1 MGMLK
6 YEYSHVQQQKS
17 SARKT
22 HPKRCIKVYI
32 LRKAGLGRDVTG
44 VPRGIARVLAELTEY
59 SGKCRSAVWQ
69 LAVATPTNLVL
80 VYFSFLKTH
89 SCVRTDQEDEVQ
101 MGRTIRSFEDDCFGL
116 KTMLAIIV

>member
-22 HPKRCIKVYI
+22 HPKRGIKIYI

-44 VPRGIARVLAELTEY
+44 VPRGIGARTSALQRNSELTEY
-59 SGKCRSAVWQ
+59 SRKCRSAV
-69 LAVATPTNLVL
+69 
-80 VYFSFLKTH
+80 
-89 SCVRTDQEDEVQ
+89 
-101 MGRTIRSFEDDCFGL
+101 
-116 KTMLAIIV
+116 

>member
-22 HPKRCIKVYI
+22 HPKRGIKVYI

-44 VPRGIARVLAELTEY
+44 VPRGIGART
-59 SGKCRSAVWQ
+59 SAV
-69 LAVATPTNLVL
+69 
-80 VYFSFLKTH
+80 
-89 SCVRTDQEDEVQ
+89 
-101 MGRTIRSFEDDCFGL
+101 
-116 KTMLAIIV
+116 